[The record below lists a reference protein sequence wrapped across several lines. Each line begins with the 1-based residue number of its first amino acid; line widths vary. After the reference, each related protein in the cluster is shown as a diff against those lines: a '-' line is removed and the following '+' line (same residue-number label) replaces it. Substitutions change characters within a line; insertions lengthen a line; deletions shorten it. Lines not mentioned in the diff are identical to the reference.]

1 MGKGLGMTP
10 RLDAERRTFE
20 IMVRLYCRHKEGN
33 ASLCDGC
40 RALIDY
46 AGGRL
51 SRCPFGEDKP
61 TCRLCKVHC
70 YSKDMKRRV
79 CEVMRYAGPRMVL
92 YHPLLAIRHVL
103 REMRRPGGVR

>member
-1 MGKGLGMTP
+1 MDKGLGMTP
-10 RLDAERRTFE
+10 RLDAERRTLE
-20 IMVRLYCRHKEGN
+20 IMVRLYCLHKEGN

-46 AGGRL
+46 AGDRL

-103 REMRRPGGVR
+103 REMRRPGGAR